1 MDNRMNYCPMMQ
13 MYGNQMPC
21 NMQSPANNMPNAQ
34 MPMMQMPANNMPNAQ
49 MPMMQMPANNMPN
62 AQMPMMNMPMM
73 NMPNAQMP
81 MMEMEDEELEMD
93 MMEMYPDNCKKMM
106 PYVTKEIEKMEKKDE
121 MLYDKYMDKNMVEQ
135 ITDKVYDE
143 MKKEMPEMVE
153 ESEALAVSNI
163 AQYGRRRNTGRDLIQ
178 ILLLNE
184 LFRRGRGRGRR
195 RRNDYY
201 NYPPYYNPYS
211 PFNY

>member
-21 NMQSPANNMPNAQ
+21 NMHS
-34 MPMMQMPANNMPNAQ
+34 PMMQMPAQNMPNEQ
-49 MPMMQMPANNMPN
+49 MPMMNMPN
-62 AQMPMMNMPMM
+62 AQMPMMNMPNAQMPMANMPNAQMPMM

-81 MMEMEDEELEMD
+81 MMEMEDENMEMD
-93 MMEMYPDNCKKMM
+93 IMDMYPDSCKKMM
-106 PYVTKEIEKMEKKDE
+106 PYVTKEIDKMEKKDE
-121 MLYDKYMDKNMVEQ
+121 MLYDKYMDKNMIEQ
-135 ITDKVYDE
+135 MTNKAYDE
-143 MKKEMPEMVE
+143 MAKEMPEVKE
-153 ESEALAVSNI
+153 ENETMAVANI
-163 AQYGRRRNTGRDLIQ
+163 AQFGRRRNFGRDLFQ
-178 ILLLNE
+178 ILFLNE
-184 LFRRGRGRGRR
+184 LFRRGRRRR